1 MTNKKRIIVP
11 GNRLVH
17 TIQELITHKN
27 VRRVCLIDE
36 EKSILE
42 IPFTLG
48 DPGAPAA
55 ILKAPILAAIKA
67 YGTLAGECTIE
78 VESIED

>member
-1 MTNKKRIIVP
+1 MTNEKRIIVP
-11 GNRLVH
+11 G
-17 TIQELITHKN
+17 IQELITYN
-27 VRRVCLIDE
+27 DARRVCLVDE

-42 IPFTLG
+42 IPFTFG

-55 ILKAPILAAIKA
+55 ILKDPILAAIKA
-67 YGTLAGECTIE
+67 YGTLAGKCTIE